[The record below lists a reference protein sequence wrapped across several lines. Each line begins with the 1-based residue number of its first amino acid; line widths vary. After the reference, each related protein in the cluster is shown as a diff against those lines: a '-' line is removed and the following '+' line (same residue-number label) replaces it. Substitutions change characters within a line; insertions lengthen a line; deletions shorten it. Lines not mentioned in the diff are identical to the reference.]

1 MEGHEFGVN
10 ALAFL
15 PGDRQAV
22 SASVDE
28 TVRLWDLASGRELAV
43 LRGHEGP
50 VLAVAVSPDGRWAA
64 SGGIDGAIN
73 LWQIDERRVV
83 ASTHGHGAQVWA
95 LAFTPAGRRLP
106 PDREGVASGKGWSD
120 RVNLGGC

>member
-28 TVRLWDLASGRELAV
+28 TVRLWDLSSGRELAG
-43 LRGHEGP
+43 LRGHDGP
-50 VLAVAVSPDGRWAA
+50 VLAVAVSPGGRWAA
-64 SGGIDGAIN
+64 SGGIAGAIP
-73 LWQIDERRVV
+73 LWLIYERRDVESLSAPCAPCTTATSRLGRVV
-83 ASTHGHGAQVWA
+83 GVRYTIRLEADA
-95 LAFTPAGRRLP
+95 LNNI
-106 PDREGVASGKGWSD
+106 KIM
-120 RVNLGGC
+120 

>member
-1 MEGHEFGVN
+1 MAG
-10 ALAFL
+10 
-15 PGDRQAV
+15 
-22 SASVDE
+22 
-28 TVRLWDLASGRELAV
+28 

-83 ASTHGHGAQVWA
+83 ASLHGHGAPVWA
-95 LAFTPAGRRLP
+95 LAFTPDGRRLLSAGA
-106 PDREGVASGKGWSD
+106 DAVTRVWDLASRSEIGASGALADTAEPAPVERSEEHTSELQSLM
-120 RVNLGGC
+120 RISYAV

>member
-1 MEGHEFGVN
+1 MAG
-10 ALAFL
+10 
-15 PGDRQAV
+15 
-22 SASVDE
+22 
-28 TVRLWDLASGRELAV
+28 

-83 ASTHGHGAQVWA
+83 ASLHGHGAPVWA
-95 LAFTPAGRRLP
+95 LAFTPDGRRLLSAGAAAVTRVWDLESRSETGASGELADTAEP
-106 PDREGVASGKGWSD
+106 APGGAAASRGDSEAHLMWKEGVS
-120 RVNLGGC
+120 